1 MNLFCVLLTYLI
13 ESWISLGCSYK
24 FNVVHVQ
31 REKSQYVILQ
41 HHMNYTLS
49 RTKIKEIYLLRDI
62 LVYHF
67 VFYICLIVCKF
78 AIIETRAYDI
88 AHDESAMSSLII
100 QSIYYGQVQP
110 LVFLKVLQYSQE
122 NNCVGVSF

>member
-1 MNLFCVLLTYLI
+1 MREITVCYTKT
-13 ESWISLGCSYK
+13 SYELHTFK
-24 FNVVHVQ
+24 NKNK
-31 REKSQYVILQ
+31 R
-41 HHMNYTLS
+41 N
-49 RTKIKEIYLLRDI
+49 LLRDI

-122 NNCVGVSF
+122 NTCVGVSF